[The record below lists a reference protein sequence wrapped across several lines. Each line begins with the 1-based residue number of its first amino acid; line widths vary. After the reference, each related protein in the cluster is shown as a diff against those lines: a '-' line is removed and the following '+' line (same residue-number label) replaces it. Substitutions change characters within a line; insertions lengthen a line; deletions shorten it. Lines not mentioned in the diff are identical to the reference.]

1 MRETSLLYGNGMLPP
16 VIAMVS
22 TLSQSSVITSR
33 VEAPFA
39 VGLDLPGWQK
49 GRPLTQQRDTRD
61 LDRVTPRQLPSNTD
75 SPLSQ
80 STCLQDSPQG
90 LACPVVEHSEL
101 TKVIDLLALP
111 VGVVSTTPELM
122 IGRRLSCRT
131 DFCLS
136 SRRGARS

>member
-1 MRETSLLYGNGMLPP
+1 MLPP
-16 VIAMVS
+16 ALVS
-22 TLSQSSVITSR
+22 TLSQSSVVTSR

-39 VGLDLPGWQK
+39 VRLDLPGQQE
-49 GRPLTQQRDTRD
+49 GRPLTHQRNTRD
-61 LDRVTPRQLPSNTD
+61 LDGVTPQQLPSNTY

-80 STCLQDSPQG
+80 STCVQDSPQA
-90 LACPVVEHSEL
+90 LACPVEEHSEL

-136 SRRGARS
+136 SR